1 MRMATPQIS
10 SHRYSRDE
18 MANEDRLP
26 SERMEHW
33 LREHHGSPPEAF
45 CSEDK
50 EEQHTKSEIRT
61 CIPHFAPRVLSA
73 RGRATLFWSTKA
85 AVRFEPQGPWKLVS
99 PDWLGAMRFDELD
112 TTR

>member
-1 MRMATPQIS
+1 
-10 SHRYSRDE
+10 
-18 MANEDRLP
+18 
-26 SERMEHW
+26 MEY
-33 LREHHGSPPEAF
+33 L
-45 CSEDK
+45 
-50 EEQHTKSEIRT
+50 IIT

-73 RGRATLFWSTKA
+73 RGCATLFWSTKA